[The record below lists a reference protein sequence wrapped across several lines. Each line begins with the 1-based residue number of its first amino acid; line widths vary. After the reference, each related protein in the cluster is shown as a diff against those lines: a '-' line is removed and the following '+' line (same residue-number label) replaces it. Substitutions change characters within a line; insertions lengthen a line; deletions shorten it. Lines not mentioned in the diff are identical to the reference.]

1 MEDKLNAMLNA
12 LGAVAEMS
20 YQFYTAALN
29 SGATEDQAMRLTEA
43 FIRASMTAKPKQG
56 ERTDAE

>member
-29 SGATEDQAMRLTEA
+29 SGATEYQAMRLAEA
-43 FIRASMTAKPKQG
+43 FIRASMTGRQEQPDEQ
-56 ERTDAE
+56 

>member
-20 YQFYTAALN
+20 YQFYTATLN

-43 FIRASMTAKPKQG
+43 FIRASMTATGRKEQPDEQ
-56 ERTDAE
+56 